1 MLSHVESQVRG
12 ICRQLGLLEDLTS
25 IEQAWSAEM
34 GGWESMAGIAALE
47 RGGTLVI
54 EVYSSPAL
62 QEITLR
68 RKELVRRLN
77 RHLSRPFIRDI
88 APRLESRNAH
98 GY

>member
-1 MLSHVESQVRG
+1 MLSHVETEVRV
-12 ICRQLGLLEDLTS
+12 ICRQLGLLEDLAS

-34 GGWESMAGIAALE
+34 GGWESMAGIVALE

-77 RHLSRPFIRDI
+77 RHLPRPFIRDI
-88 APRLESRNAH
+88 TPRLESRNAH
-98 GY
+98 GH